1 MKISDFIKE
10 VMKQIDEACSET
22 GCQMPRSVEF
32 TIQINSQGEVCNPDR
47 GDIAV
52 GTMRITV

>member
-10 VMKQIDEACSET
+10 VMKQINDSCAEHGSE
-22 GCQMPRSVEF
+22 MPRCVEF
-32 TIQINSQGEVCNPDR
+32 TIQINSQGEVCKT

-52 GTMRITV
+52 GTMKISI